1 MRAEKG
7 VIMRGSFALFG
18 MLLGTL
24 LVLAGCVSSGK
35 YDDLKKKY
43 DDAQAEL
50 TARHTKIQTLEQAI
64 AEAQKQAAALGA
76 QIDKATAD
84 IAALQKQRDDNT
96 KQIADLQTQQQNLR
110 GQLTDL
116 VKDRSRL
123 KESTEQLQRALSE
136 LAQRKAEADKRVA
149 EFRNLLARFKS
160 LIDSGKLRVKL
171 ADGRMVLELPSDVL
185 FDSGSAKLSKIG
197 TEAVQQVAS
206 VLTTMTDR
214 RFQVEGHT
222 DDKPIKTAQFPSN
235 WELAAARALGVVKA
249 MVETGMDSKTLSAA
263 SFGEFHPAASNGTD
277 KGRAEN
283 RRIEIVLVP
292 DLSSLPGFEELQHAV
307 STQ

>member
-1 MRAEKG
+1 MRTSSA
-7 VIMRGSFALFG
+7 VVCALV
-18 MLLGTL
+18 
-24 LVLAGCVSSGK
+24 VLCGCVSAGK
-35 YDDLKKKY
+35 YDDLKKQY

-50 TARHTKIQTLEQAI
+50 AARHTKIQTLEQAI
-64 AEAQKQAAALGA
+64 ADAQTRAAELGT
-76 QIDKATAD
+76 QMDKAQAD
-84 IAALQKQRDDNT
+84 LAALQKLRDDNG
-96 KQIADLQTQQQNLR
+96 KQIVELQAQQSKLQ
-110 GQLTDL
+110 GQLADL

-123 KESTEQLQRALSE
+123 KESTEQLQRALAE

-160 LIDSGKLRVKL
+160 LIDAGKLRVKI

-185 FDSGSAKLSKIG
+185 FDSGSAKLSKDG
-197 TEAVQQVAS
+197 TTAVQQVAS

-222 DDKPIKTAQFPSN
+222 DNLPIKTAQFPSN

-249 MVETGMDSKTLSAA
+249 MAEAGMDSRTLSAA
-263 SFGEFHPAASNGTD
+263 SFGEFHPAASNTTD

-307 STQ
+307 ATQ

>member
-1 MRAEKG
+1 MR
-7 VIMRGSFALFG
+7 RSSAL
-18 MLLGTL
+18 LCTL
-24 LVLAGCVSSGK
+24 TVVALAASSLSGCVSSGK
-35 YDDLKKKY
+35 YDDLKKQY

-50 TARHTKIQTLEQAI
+50 GNRKTKIETLEQSLADAQTRAAELATQI
-64 AEAQKQAAALGA
+64 AQAQ
-76 QIDKATAD
+76 AD
-84 IAALQKQRDDNT
+84 IVKLQQLRDDNT
-96 KQIADLQTQQQNLR
+96 KQIADLGDQQKTLRTQLA
-110 GQLTDL
+110 DL

-123 KESTEQLQRALSE
+123 KESTDQLQRALAE

-149 EFRNLLARFKS
+149 EYRNLLARFKS
-160 LIDSGKLRVKL
+160 LIDAGKLRVKI

-185 FDSGSAKLSKIG
+185 FDSGSAKLSKEG
-197 TEAVQQVAS
+197 ATAVQQVAS

-222 DDKPIKTAQFPSN
+222 DNLPIKTAQFPSN

-249 MVETGMDSKTLSAA
+249 MAEAGMDSKTLSAA
-263 SFGEFHPAASNGTD
+263 SFGEFHPAADNSTE

-283 RRIEIVLVP
+283 RRIEVVVVP

-307 STQ
+307 ATQ